1 MARVV
6 NRAFGIGRLRR
17 TQLQQRIQ
25 EQQVLLVAED
35 VASVQTNVQDL
46 NTAVITVFNEFPE
59 LGDLPPGIEP

>member
-6 NRAFGIGRLRR
+6 NRAFGVGRLRR
-17 TQLQQRIQ
+17 TQLRQRIQ

-46 NTAVITVFNEFPE
+46 NTAIIAVYDEFPE
-59 LGDLPPGIEP
+59 LGDLPPTIEP

>member
-6 NRAFGIGRLRR
+6 NRAFGVGRLRR
-17 TQLQQRIQ
+17 TQLRQRIQ

-35 VASVQTNVQDL
+35 VASVKTNVQDL

-59 LGDLPPGIEP
+59 LGDLPPTIEP